1 MELLHNTHSTFALE
15 TVTLTQDGKWG
26 MAIAYVLLSV
36 LLSLAAV
43 FSAEVLVK

>member
-26 MAIAYVLLSV
+26 IAVAYVLLSV